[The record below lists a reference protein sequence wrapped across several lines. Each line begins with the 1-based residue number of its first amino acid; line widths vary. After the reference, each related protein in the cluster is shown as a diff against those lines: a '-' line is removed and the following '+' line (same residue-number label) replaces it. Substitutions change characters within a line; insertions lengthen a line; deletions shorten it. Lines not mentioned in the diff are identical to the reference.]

1 MTIKVKITNCDTRE
15 ACIINARECGM
26 NPPMLSDTQGPR
38 QRIKP
43 GETLEL
49 WVHSQQYI
57 VVMEGDT
64 PEWGELSREEVRK
77 IIGPEPGCET
87 PGHQPGCHYGP
98 NSPCICGV
106 TSPSGDEKHG

>member
-64 PEWGELSREEVRK
+64 PEWGELSREEVGK
-77 IIGPEPGCET
+77 IIG
-87 PGHQPGCHYGP
+87 
-98 NSPCICGV
+98 SA
-106 TSPSGDEKHG
+106 PSGEVGK